1 MELTPAEKAECLEMC
16 VAMLH
21 DVDAMQQSAL
31 GDSDVC
37 YDNHNRIQDMISDF
51 EADIALFKKGALA

>member
-1 MELTPAEKAECLEMC
+1 MELTPAQKAARLEMC
-16 VAMLH
+16 VALLQ
-21 DVDAMQQSAL
+21 DVDAMQQAAL

-51 EADIALFKKGALA
+51 EADIEALKEQT